1 MASKKKSSKKKETR
15 MKKKIVEVSQET
27 SNRKKRTGNW
37 KVGMRKFLA
46 STLSLLARITLTL
59 ISSSACVGC
68 FQKDSFQEFNLAI
81 WNFEFPSAFLYAS
94 CQLFE
99 NLSVLCSKKL
109 SVLVKIRNNSFYV
122 TNVCL
127 KVTSKLILP
136 SVSRFKFWS
145 QVRQEGVS
153 GGGNGHT
160 FYGEGFFSKKDR
172 ISLFISNQRR
182 NNWKN

>member
-1 MASKKKSSKKKETR
+1 
-15 MKKKIVEVSQET
+15 
-27 SNRKKRTGNW
+27 
-37 KVGMRKFLA
+37 MRKFLA

-59 ISSSACVGC
+59 ISSSAFVGC
-68 FQKDSFQEFNLAI
+68 FQKVSFQEFNLAI
-81 WNFEFPSAFLYAS
+81 CNFEFPSAFLYAS

-122 TNVCL
+122 TNVCI

-182 NNWKN
+182 NN